1 MTKKLKPLANI
12 DLTSF
17 ADLDDGLSAPIA
29 EARPKEDIQKA
40 AHIANGGEAS
50 FPCPRCKG
58 TGRFMGH
65 RASFPCF
72 KCEGSGKV
80 SKGVAAA
87 AKGKVTAAQN
97 KAQRLVEFARDHV
110 EVMDFLVANQEWSDF
125 YRSLHDQLMER
136 GSLSDGQIA
145 AVQRGMEKIAAKR
158 AEKDV
163 EREKKSGDI
172 GVAAINKLFETAMEN
187 GLKQPMFRTERL
199 VIKLAKNH
207 ADTLYVT
214 DRAVE
219 DRFGGGGRNGAYVGK
234 IVAGRFEARREAKE
248 DTLKLLAK
256 IAKNPLKAAVEYG
269 RSTGT
274 CCCCGREL
282 TDAESVANGIG
293 PVCQAKWEL

>member
-58 TGRFMGH
+58 TGRWHG
-65 RASFPCF
+65 RTVSFNCF

-172 GVAAINKLFETAMEN
+172 GVAAINKLFETAMEH

-199 VIKLAKNH
+199 TIKLAKNR

-219 DRFGGGGRNGAYVGK
+219 DRERGGSGGAYVGK
-234 IVAGRFEARREAKE
+234 IVAGRFEARREAAP

-269 RSTGT
+269 RSTGK

-282 TDAESVANGIG
+282 TDPESVANGIG
-293 PVCQAKWEL
+293 PVCQSKWGM